1 MSLWGAKGSMT
12 TKEMHMKISSRGF
25 IGSTAAFAG
34 TAAAALDV
42 PKGSAKK
49 APKGAAKLPLSRM
62 PAFAV
67 AMAAVLA
74 AVAVPS
80 AAERGFVVVTD
91 YVKADGK
98 ADVSDAIQKVIDEHP
113 NRTIFFPD
121 GTYLLSKSV
130 STPAHPEKSVDLQLS
145 RYAVLKAAPGWTS
158 SEAMVRLGGIHAAN
172 IVWANGSVYSLSGG
186 IIDCSGVAN
195 GVSIDSGRDTRV
207 KGVVIRN
214 AAVGLRIKNGANSGS
229 SDCEISDLDITGNG
243 ATNSIGVLVEAY
255 DTHIANIRITRAM
268 VGVKLVKGGNM
279 LTNIHALFSSHCQA
293 QTAVY
298 GESVGFLDVSW
309 ANRYRCCYS
318 DHFSTS
324 FHLNGPSILDAC
336 IAWWYGNAEFGRG
349 KRRTAIKCP
358 GKFLAHVTD
367 LEIGFSGALAQNTVL
382 EVGKDGGTGF
392 LLHPIYNEGLVND
405 AKKVHLKHVVRLPLP
420 GTSVPAK

>member
-1 MSLWGAKGSMT
+1 MT

-243 ATNSIGVLVEAY
+243 ASHPHYQILRKSYRQSPRRRYGRRLYRLRKPRNA
-255 DTHIANIRITRAM
+255 DR
-268 VGVKLVKGGNM
+268 KL
-279 LTNIHALFSSHCQA
+279 
-293 QTAVY
+293 
-298 GESVGFLDVSW
+298 
-309 ANRYRCCYS
+309 R
-318 DHFSTS
+318 
-324 FHLNGPSILDAC
+324 
-336 IAWWYGNAEFGRG
+336 
-349 KRRTAIKCP
+349 
-358 GKFLAHVTD
+358 
-367 LEIGFSGALAQNTVL
+367 
-382 EVGKDGGTGF
+382 
-392 LLHPIYNEGLVND
+392 
-405 AKKVHLKHVVRLPLP
+405 VVRNLRRRR
-420 GTSVPAK
+420 VPCGLGRRRIYRTLL